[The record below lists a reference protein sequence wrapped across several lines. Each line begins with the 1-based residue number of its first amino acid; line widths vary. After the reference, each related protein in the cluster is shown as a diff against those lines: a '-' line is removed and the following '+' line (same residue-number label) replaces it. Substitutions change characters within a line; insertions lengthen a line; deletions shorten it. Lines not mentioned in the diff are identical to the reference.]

1 MDTFFF
7 RRICTQNDKNNNE
20 ITIYTGKRK
29 GKYIMKK
36 SIRNLV
42 LGAAMAIGVFGASTA
57 ALANTQYVQTD
68 MNFRNGPSTS
78 AAAIGSVPAG
88 AQVDVISSQNGW
100 DLINY
105 KAQQTYSSTK
115 DYFDYG
121 FTQAAKNLP
130 ESGDGCHTVRV
141 DGYLAL
147 RSAPSYDAS
156 NEIGRLYTGDIVQRT
171 SSNTVGSYI
180 EVYSPKYGA
189 YGYVNAGFLS

>member
-1 MDTFFF
+1 
-7 RRICTQNDKNNNE
+7 
-20 ITIYTGKRK
+20 
-29 GKYIMKK
+29 MKK

-42 LGAAMAIGVFGASTA
+42 IGAAMAIGVFASTFTA
-57 ALANTQYVQTD
+57 FAGTQYVQTD
-68 MNFRNGPSTS
+68 MNFRSGPSTS

-100 DLINY
+100 DLVTYNGTTGYIHGGNVAGSY
-105 KAQQTYSSTK
+105 SAPSSKQAQQTYSST
-115 DYFDYG
+115 YFDNG
-121 FTQAAKNLP
+121 FAQAAKNLP

-171 SSNTVGSYI
+171 SSNPIGSYI

-189 YGYVNAGFLS
+189 YGYVNAGFVS

>member
-1 MDTFFF
+1 
-7 RRICTQNDKNNNE
+7 
-20 ITIYTGKRK
+20 
-29 GKYIMKK
+29 MKK
-36 SIRNLV
+36 SIRNLI

-57 ALANTQYVQTD
+57 TLANTQYVQTD
-68 MNFRNGPSTS
+68 MNFRSGPSTS

-100 DLINY
+100 DLVTYNGTTGYIHGGNVAGSY
-105 KAQQTYSSTK
+105 SAPSSKQAQQTYSSTK
-115 DYFDYG
+115 DYFDNG
-121 FTQAAKNLP
+121 FAQAAKNLP

-171 SSNTVGSYI
+171 SSNTIGSYI

-189 YGYVNAGFLS
+189 YGYVNAGFVS